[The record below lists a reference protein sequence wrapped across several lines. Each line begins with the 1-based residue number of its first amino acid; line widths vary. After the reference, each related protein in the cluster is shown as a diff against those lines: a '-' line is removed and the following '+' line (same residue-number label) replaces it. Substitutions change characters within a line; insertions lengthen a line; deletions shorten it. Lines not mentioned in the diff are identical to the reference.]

1 MIAQSQIISIL
12 DTNEEKKMTINCKNT
27 FKKTLKNESTFYES
41 ILNQSSVS
49 FSFKMQAVND
59 LIR

>member
-1 MIAQSQIISIL
+1 
-12 DTNEEKKMTINCKNT
+12 MTINCKNT
-27 FKKTLKNESTFYES
+27 FKKTQKNESTFYES